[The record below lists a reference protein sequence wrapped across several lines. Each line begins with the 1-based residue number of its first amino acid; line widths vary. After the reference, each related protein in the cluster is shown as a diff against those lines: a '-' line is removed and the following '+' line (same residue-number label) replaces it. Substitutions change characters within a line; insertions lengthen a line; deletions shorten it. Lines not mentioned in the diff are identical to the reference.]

1 VDGKIALMTGHKLE
15 LINGQLKG
23 QSCEFVG
30 MWPSASHVIRFL
42 PERRGSGSYQSCR
55 LMSSIAQT
63 QPASKFWRVAPM
75 FSRAHAKSSSLVAG
89 LGAPG
94 IIKVFNQSRQRSER
108 ARASA
113 DDLSRGFMLGS
124 STSSAP

>member
-1 VDGKIALMTGHKLE
+1 
-15 LINGQLKG
+15 
-23 QSCEFVG
+23 
-30 MWPSASHVIRFL
+30 MWPSVSYVIRFL
-42 PERRGSGSYQSCR
+42 PERRGSGSYQSCQ
-55 LMSSIAQT
+55 LMSSIAKT

-94 IIKVFNQSRQRSER
+94 IIKVLNQSRQRSQR

-113 DDLSRGFMLGS
+113 DDLSREFMLGS
-124 STSSAP
+124 PTPSAP